1 MRQLRFPSC
10 CFASASA
17 TVVSPAA
24 FNTLVFS
31 RYPLLAENGKG
42 GAIEVYLTKGSRGTE
57 KTWSSVRAVLSVATS
72 KRTSSSF
79 QEEDMN
85 KMLLAVLFFVVWISV
100 STPALAQNSDTAASV
115 DHTAP
120 SYDMKAQSLEDLGR
134 VQKKFVDLA
143 NAVPADKMTW
153 RPAPDARSFAEVFLH
168 VAGERY
174 GILSLMGATPPASY
188 DRKTFEKSTT
198 DRSQIIDDLNKSWEF
213 SKNTINGVSN
223 ADFAKLLPKLG
234 PQANEGD
241 VVYILVA
248 DAHEHLGQLVAYA
261 RENGIVP
268 PWTVEQKKA
277 AEKKA
282 EQK

>member
-1 MRQLRFPSC
+1 
-10 CFASASA
+10 
-17 TVVSPAA
+17 
-24 FNTLVFS
+24 
-31 RYPLLAENGKG
+31 
-42 GAIEVYLTKGSRGTE
+42 
-57 KTWSSVRAVLSVATS
+57 
-72 KRTSSSF
+72 
-79 QEEDMN
+79 MN
-85 KMLLAVLFFVVWISV
+85 KMFLAVLLICVSV
-100 STPALAQNSDTAASV
+100 SAGTMGAWAQNSEAMASA

-120 SYDMKAQSLEDLGR
+120 SYDMKGQSLVDLER
-134 VQKKFVDLA
+134 LQKKLVDLA

-153 RPAPDARSFAEVFLH
+153 RPSADARSFAEVFLH

-174 GILSLMGATPPASY
+174 GILSLMGAMPPAEI

-198 DRSQIIDDLNKSWEF
+198 DRARIVAELNKSWEF
-213 SKNTINGVSN
+213 AQKTINGMSN

-234 PQANEGD
+234 PQANAGD

-261 RENGIVP
+261 RVNGIVP
-268 PWTVEQKKA
+268 PWTVEAQKQA